1 MLLGTLLA
9 LWVVITM
16 TPVAQAFGFVT
27 LPALLWVAF
36 QSIGI
41 GALIPLQFTTRYLPS
56 AG

>member
-9 LWVVITM
+9 LWVVTTM

-41 GALIPLQFTTRYLPS
+41 GALIPLQFTRRYLPS